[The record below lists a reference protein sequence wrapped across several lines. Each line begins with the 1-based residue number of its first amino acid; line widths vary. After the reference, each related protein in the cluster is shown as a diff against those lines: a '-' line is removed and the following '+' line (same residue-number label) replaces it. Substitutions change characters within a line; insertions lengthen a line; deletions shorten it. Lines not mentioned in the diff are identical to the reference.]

1 MKTATASTKA
11 PKTVKLTTPP
21 VISAPAAHNPFGTAL
36 AAKAAAVVAV
46 PASGGAIKPP
56 VTPRP
61 VLREQN
67 GRKEYTPG
75 TIGERIWLAAVAIQT
90 ATPNTPV
97 QAASV
102 RAALPDVSPASVSA
116 GLSHWRKFNGT
127 LRVKG
132 A

>member
-1 MKTATASTKA
+1 MKTATSTKA
-11 PKTVKLTTPP
+11 PKVKLTTPP
-21 VISAPAAHNPFGTAL
+21 VVQLAAPANNPFGTAL
-36 AAKAAAVVAV
+36 AAKAAAVVAAPV
-46 PASGGAIKPP
+46 VAKPAPA
-56 VTPRP
+56 PRP

>member
-1 MKTATASTKA
+1 MKTATSTKA

-21 VISAPAAHNPFGTAL
+21 VVQLAAPANNPFGTAL
-36 AAKAAAVVAV
+36 AAKAAAVVAIPVVAKPV
-46 PASGGAIKPP
+46 P
-56 VTPRP
+56 TPRP

-75 TIGERIWLAAVAIQT
+75 TIGERIWQAALLIQA